1 MKNKI
6 LIDEIEKICN
16 NLNNRVIYRK
26 QLNELSEHDID
37 ELNAFH
43 MEDIGLVTLNDEY
56 FCGMRANHFAI
67 EFGYSEYDELG
78 LNYILISANHKGI
91 RLVTLLRA

>member
-6 LIDEIEKICN
+6 LINEIEKICN

-67 EFGYSEYDELG
+67 EFGYSE
-78 LNYILISANHKGI
+78 
-91 RLVTLLRA
+91 

>member
-1 MKNKI
+1 
-6 LIDEIEKICN
+6 
-16 NLNNRVIYRK
+16 
-26 QLNELSEHDID
+26 
-37 ELNAFH
+37 